1 MACPLEQALAVMV
14 TTFHKYSGKEGD
26 KYKLSKQELKELLNK
41 ELPVFGSKQMDD
53 AEFKRLMNDLDHDK
67 DSEVD
72 FKEYVCFLACITMGF
87 NEFFRDCPTK
97 QHRLLLFP
105 MASPLEQALAVM
117 VSTFHKYSGNE
128 GDKYKLSKQ
137 ELKEMLTKEL
147 PSFSR
152 QTSEASLQQLMN
164 HLDSNSDSEVDFQEY
179 VIFLACMA
187 MMCNDFFQDC
197 PDKMPRRK

>member
-1 MACPLEQALAVMV
+1 MFSPLIWLFWEGGYPVWEGEAKGEMVMQEWGIEEPAVSMGQGVCGDAALCSHPLV
-14 TTFHKYSGKEGD
+14 
-26 KYKLSKQELKELLNK
+26 LLV
-41 ELPVFGSKQMDD
+41 PPG
-53 AEFKRLMNDLDHDK
+53 
-67 DSEVD
+67 
-72 FKEYVCFLACITMGF
+72 
-87 NEFFRDCPTK
+87 
-97 QHRLLLFP
+97 LLLFP

-152 QTSEASLQQLMN
+152 QTSEASLQQLMD
-164 HLDSNSDSEVDFQEY
+164 HLDSNSDSQVDFQEY
-179 VIFLACMA
+179 VTFLACMA